1 MIVYRW
7 IKEVNKMTT
16 TDIRLIIWNLE
27 SEIDSEWDTAWKERN
42 MDQVAVLD
50 IKKGLIRELD
60 RRIRAALNES

>member
-1 MIVYRW
+1 
-7 IKEVNKMTT
+7 MTT

-27 SEIDSEWDTAWKERN
+27 SEIDSEWETAWKERN

-50 IKKGLIRELD
+50 IKKGMIRELD

>member
-1 MIVYRW
+1 
-7 IKEVNKMTT
+7 MTT

>member
-1 MIVYRW
+1 
-7 IKEVNKMTT
+7 MTS

-27 SEIDSEWDTAWKERN
+27 SEIDSEWDAAWKERN

-60 RRIRAALNES
+60 RRIKAALNDES

>member
-1 MIVYRW
+1 
-7 IKEVNKMTT
+7 MTT

-27 SEIDSEWDTAWKERN
+27 SEIDSEWDAAWKERN

>member
-1 MIVYRW
+1 MLDTVSD
-7 IKEVNKMTT
+7 V
-16 TDIRLIIWNLE
+16 RLIIWNLE
-27 SEIDSEWDTAWKERN
+27 SEIDSEWDAAWKERN